1 MTKPAPRK
9 KRGKIAKVL
18 LFPLLAIFFVVGWS
32 FYWIGQKETKQPKKP
47 LGKTTSRQKEELELI
62 VIPQEEKTLLS

>member
-1 MTKPAPRK
+1 MTKPATRK
-9 KRGKIAKVL
+9 KRSKITKVL
-18 LFPLLAIFFVVGWS
+18 LFPLLGIFFLVGWS

-47 LGKTTSRQKEELELI
+47 LGETTSRQKEELVVI